1 MAIPYANKNTGGVI
15 LTKFRLFAFI
25 IAGILPAAPI
35 VAQEVW
41 ITPELPF
48 MELEIGDDFIV
59 IERNQD
65 NSAVIAAAFA
75 KTSRPCPPFCV
86 NPMSA
91 GEGVETVGEVE
102 LLAFLEDNVQV
113 NDGYLVDSRTAN
125 FYRAGTIPGSINL
138 PFNLFTPSADNPFLI
153 PMLTQLD
160 GVLQTS
166 GEWDFSNSP
175 KLMLFCNG
183 PWCGQSPRAIRN
195 LISLGYPAEKLFYY
209 RGGMQNWLMLGLTV
223 HVP

>member
-1 MAIPYANKNTGGVI
+1 MGGVFV
-15 LTKFRLFAFI
+15 TTFRLFAFI
-25 IAGILPAAPI
+25 IAGIFPAMSAL
-35 VAQEVW
+35 AQEVR
-41 ITPELPF
+41 ITPDLPF
-48 MELEIGDDFIV
+48 IELELGEDFFV

-102 LLAFLEDNVQV
+102 LIAFLEDNVQV
-113 NDGYLVDSRTAN
+113 NDGYLVDARTAN
-125 FYRAGTIPGSINL
+125 FFRAGTIPGSINL
-138 PFNLFTPSADNPFLI
+138 PFNLFTPSSDNPFLT
-153 PMLTQLD
+153 PMLNQLG
-160 GVLQTS
+160 GVLETS
-166 GEWDFSNSP
+166 GIWDFSNAP

-183 PWCGQSPRAIRN
+183 PWCDQSPRAIRN
-195 LISLGYPAEKLFYY
+195 LMSLGYPAEKLFYY